1 MGASSDSRKKKEED
15 YYIPALLISLSKI
28 NEFNKYFEYKK
39 DKEGLTKIF
48 YSLINSFTLLDGY
61 VLEFNKIKNK
71 CVNLKN
77 INIKIL
83 LNFILDKLHSELNEK
98 KSEAKQNF
106 DVDINEPE
114 ELKSYKEFLNYYK
127 TNNSPIQELFYGEK
141 EVISRCSLCKKTKYY
156 FDINKLLYFDIK
168 SYSNRVDIKELIKD
182 YEKQKE
188 ILSLCTICNQN
199 AKLLSRSFL
208 KKLPEILIL
217 CFDNQASS
225 IFFQYYINLIV
236 QDEQYVLICFI
247 IDADEKNNKDD
258 KYNVFYMEKEKWFIY
273 NVTKKEVKKINEITN
288 ITKNPLVTFYQKRIT
303 HDRILLN
310 KYYNALYL
318 LFKNLK
324 EMPKKVGEHIKD
336 GNKFDKYYVI
346 NKKLFNK
353 MTKIFEC
360 EEKYQKDNLIF
371 ESFNQVTNIPNLNI
385 SELKE
390 KAKLFK
396 DRLKSLRNEKI
407 FEIEFERNEKSGINY
422 PKDFILIKENELNEL
437 LINYKIDINC
447 IKNNLFDILFGENY
461 IFIKSNIYENVYY
474 ICNSFLFLVNVEK
487 IFRFND
493 KKYFSREI
501 GYIQNKG
508 LDYYLELRNLS
519 IDIDEQKIIDRENEN
534 IGYFINIISNKT
546 MININKY
553 ILNDS
558 NQNKNSN

>member
-1 MGASSDSRKKKEED
+1 MGASSNSNKNKEED
-15 YYIPALLISLSKI
+15 SYIPALLISFSKI

-71 CVNLKN
+71 CVDPKN

-98 KSEAKQNF
+98 KSEEKQDFN
-106 DVDINEPE
+106 DDINESE

-127 TNNSPIQELFYGEK
+127 INNSPIQDLFYGEK
-141 EVISRCSLCKKTKYY
+141 EVITRCSLCKKTKYF

-168 SYSNRVDIKELIKD
+168 SYSNRVDIKEIIKD
-182 YEKQKE
+182 FEKQKE
-188 ILSLCTICNQN
+188 ICSLCTICSQN

-208 KKLPEILIL
+208 KKLPEVLIL
-217 CFDNQASS
+217 CFDNQDSS
-225 IFFQYYINLIV
+225 VFFQYYINLLV

-247 IDADEKNNKDD
+247 IDADEKNRKDD

-273 NVTKKEVKKINEITN
+273 NVTKKEVKEINEITN

-303 HDRILLN
+303 HDKILLN

-324 EMPKKVGEHIKD
+324 EISKKVGEHIKD
-336 GNKFDKYYVI
+336 EKIFDKYYVI

-353 MTKIFEC
+353 MTKIFES
-360 EEKYQKDNLIF
+360 EEKYQRDNLIF

-390 KAKLFK
+390 KVKLFK
-396 DRLKSLRNEKI
+396 DRLKLISNEKI
-407 FEIEFERNEKSGINY
+407 YEIELEKNEKSGINY
-422 PKDFILIKENELNEL
+422 PKDFILIKENELNEI
-437 LINYKIDINC
+437 LINYKIDINS
-447 IKNNLFDILFGENY
+447 IKNNLCDVLLGENY

-493 KKYFSREI
+493 KKYFNREI
-501 GYIQNKG
+501 GYIKNRG

-519 IDIDEQKIIDRENEN
+519 IENDEQAIIDRENEN
-534 IGYFINIISNKT
+534 IGHFINIISNKT

-553 ILNDS
+553 LLNDN
-558 NQNKNSN
+558 NQNKNSL